1 MKEGEKVENEQRI
14 AILEQEVI
22 KLKDELAEKRKA
34 NVWKKIKNKYSEDFR
49 SFNWTEIHN
58 LTNCE
63 SNPIQL
69 KKYLNEEYHIS
80 QAIGTLVRITLKK
93 TAVNRLEETD
103 EEKADNI
110 TKQILEIMKKE
121 ELKLENG
128 ILERS
133 M

>member
-1 MKEGEKVENEQRI
+1 MENEQRI

>member
-1 MKEGEKVENEQRI
+1 MENEQRI

-49 SFNWTEIHN
+49 SFNWTEITH
-58 LTNCE
+58 TVNCE
-63 SNPIQL
+63 SAPIQF
-69 KKYLNEEYHIS
+69 KQYMSEEYHIS

-121 ELKLENG
+121 ELKLEDG
-128 ILERS
+128 ILERR
-133 M
+133 

>member
-1 MKEGEKVENEQRI
+1 MKEGEEVENEQRI

-49 SFNWTEIHN
+49 SFDWTEIHN

-63 SNPIQL
+63 SNPIQF

-80 QAIGTLVRITLKK
+80 QAIATLVRITLKK
-93 TAVNRLEETD
+93 TTVNRLEETD